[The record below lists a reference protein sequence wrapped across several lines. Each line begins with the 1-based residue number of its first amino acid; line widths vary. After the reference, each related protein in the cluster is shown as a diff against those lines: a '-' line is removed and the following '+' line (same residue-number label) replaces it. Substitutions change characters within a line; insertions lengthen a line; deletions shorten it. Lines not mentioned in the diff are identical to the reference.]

1 MGEWSIDVDESA
13 NRLYMKLSGHFD
25 EEDAAEATDEVV
37 DAAGFLTDGFEMI
50 SDLKELQIGD
60 PGAAEQLE
68 RGKSDLADRGL
79 AAAVRVP
86 PTAVS
91 SQDQFEEVGEDA
103 ESYWLETA
111 ASVEEAERLL
121 DER

>member
-13 NRLYMKLSGHFD
+13 NRLYMELSGHFD
-25 EEDAAEATDEVV
+25 AEDAAEATDEVV
-37 DAAGFLTDGFEMI
+37 DAAGFLSEGFEMI
-50 SDLKELQIGD
+50 SDLQELQIGD
-60 PGAAEQLE
+60 PGAAEQLA

-103 ESYWLETA
+103 EAYWLGTA
-111 ASVEEAERLL
+111 DSVAEAERLL

>member
-1 MGEWSIDVDESA
+1 MGEWSVDVDESA
-13 NRLYMKLSGHFD
+13 NRLYMELSGHFD
-25 EEDAAEATDEVV
+25 EEAAAEATDEVI

-50 SDLKELQIGD
+50 SDLQELQIGD
-60 PGAAEQLE
+60 PGAAAQLE
-68 RGKSDLADRGL
+68 RGKSYLAERGL

-86 PTAVS
+86 PTALS

-111 ASVEEAERLL
+111 ESVAEAERLL
-121 DER
+121 DQR